1 MESPTAKMSQMR
13 CSNPECRSTDID
25 LNESSGEAVC
35 VRCGTVCEESTIVTA
50 EGTEGYLADRRRDPW
65 GGRPP
70 PPPFFFGV
78 GDTGGKDS
86 PVESIHDAASRG
98 DVEAVRRLLASGAS
112 PNSFCEAPD
121 SFRERPESFYFGVD
135 PQGETPILALCKVRR
150 FTDGCAACLELLRDA
165 GADLEATD
173 GYGLTP
179 LHYAARRGDTKMVSL
194 LVDAG
199 VDVDAKTLDQETALH
214 YAARR
219 GDTKIVSLLVDA
231 GVDVDAKTP
240 DEETALYLAVYHRA
254 TSCVEVLLAAGASL
268 NLREGH
274 GLTPSLH
281 YAARRGNTKIVS
293 LLVEAGLDVDA
304 KTPDEE
310 TALYLAV
317 YHRATSCVEVL
328 LAAGASP
335 NLREGHRLTPFDLA
349 LRREYHRMWPLFLRA
364 GAELPAAY
372 PPDPYLGRV
381 VAAGGF
387 KRYAQA
393 HLARIRP
400 TFASMLRLPAQPA
413 RRVAEF
419 WLHAGYY

>member
-35 VRCGTVCEESTIVTA
+35 VRCGTVCDESTIVTV
-50 EGTEGYLADRRRDPW
+50 EGTEGYLADRRSDCSPFW

-70 PPPFFFGV
+70 RPPSFERL
-78 GDTGGKDS
+78 GDNWGKGS

-98 DVEAVRRLLASGAS
+98 DVEAVRRLLASGVS
-112 PNSFCEAPD
+112 PNSFDPEVD
-121 SFRERPESFYFGVD
+121 PES
-135 PQGETPILALCKVRR
+135 PAAWETPILALCNVRR

-194 LVDAG
+194 LVEAG
-199 VDVDAKTLDQETALH
+199 VDFDAKTLDKETALH
-214 YAARR
+214 YAARG
-219 GDTKIVSLLVDA
+219 GDTKIVSLLVEA

-240 DEETALYLAVYHRA
+240 DEETALYLAVRHRA
-254 TSCVEVLLAAGASL
+254 TGCVEVLLAAGASL

-304 KTPDEE
+304 KTPDGE

>member
-1 MESPTAKMSQMR
+1 MR

-35 VRCGTVCEESTIVTA
+35 VRCGTVCEESTIVTV
-50 EGTEGYLADRRRDPW
+50 EGTEGYLADRRSDPW

-112 PNSFCEAPD
+112 PNSFCEVPD

-179 LHYAARRGDTKMVSL
+179 LHYAARRGDTK
-194 LVDAG
+194 
-199 VDVDAKTLDQETALH
+199 
-214 YAARR
+214 
-219 GDTKIVSLLVDA
+219 
-231 GVDVDAKTP
+231 
-240 DEETALYLAVYHRA
+240 
-254 TSCVEVLLAAGASL
+254 
-268 NLREGH
+268 
-274 GLTPSLH
+274 
-281 YAARRGNTKIVS
+281 IVS

-304 KTPDEE
+304 KTPDGE

-317 YHRATSCVEVL
+317 YHRATSCVGVL

-387 KRYAQA
+387 KKYAQD
-393 HLARIRP
+393 HLARITP

>member
-1 MESPTAKMSQMR
+1 MKSPTAEMSQMR
-13 CSNPECRSTDID
+13 CSNPGCRSTDID

-35 VRCGTVCEESTIVTA
+35 VRCGTVCEESTIVTV

-112 PNSFCEAPD
+112 PNSFDPEVD
-121 SFRERPESFYFGVD
+121 PES
-135 PQGETPILALCKVRR
+135 PAAWETPILALCKVRR

-179 LHYAARRGDTKMVSL
+179 LHYAARRGDTKIASL
-194 LVDAG
+194 LV
-199 VDVDAKTLDQETALH
+199 E
-214 YAARR
+214 
-219 GDTKIVSLLVDA
+219 A

-240 DEETALYLAVYHRA
+240 DGDTALYLAVR
-254 TSCVEVLLAAGASL
+254 
-268 NLREGH
+268 
-274 GLTPSLH
+274 
-281 YAARRGNTKIVS
+281 
-293 LLVEAGLDVDA
+293 
-304 KTPDEE
+304 
-310 TALYLAV
+310 
-317 YHRATSCVEVL
+317 HRATSCVEVL

>member
-1 MESPTAKMSQMR
+1 MSQMR

-25 LNESSGEAVC
+25 LNESSAEAVC

-50 EGTEGYLADRRRDPW
+50 EGTEGYLADRRSDFW

-70 PPPFFFGV
+70 RPPSLERL
-78 GDTGGKDS
+78 GDNWGKGS

-112 PNSFCEAPD
+112 PD
-121 SFRERPESFYFGVD
+121 SFDPEVDPES
-135 PQGETPILALCKVRR
+135 PAAWETPILALCKVRR
-150 FTDGCAACLELLRDA
+150 FTAGCAACLELLRDA

-179 LHYAARRGDTKMVSL
+179 LHYAARRGDTKIASL
-194 LVDAG
+194 LV
-199 VDVDAKTLDQETALH
+199 E
-214 YAARR
+214 
-219 GDTKIVSLLVDA
+219 A

-240 DEETALYLAVYHRA
+240 DGDTALYLAVR
-254 TSCVEVLLAAGASL
+254 
-268 NLREGH
+268 
-274 GLTPSLH
+274 
-281 YAARRGNTKIVS
+281 
-293 LLVEAGLDVDA
+293 
-304 KTPDEE
+304 
-310 TALYLAV
+310 
-317 YHRATSCVEVL
+317 HRATSCVEVL

-335 NLREGHRLTPFDLA
+335 NLREGIRLTPFELA
-349 LRREYHRMWPLFLRA
+349 LRRYRRMWPLFLRA

-372 PPDPYLGRV
+372 PPDLYLGRV
-381 VAAGGF
+381 VTAGGF
-387 KRYAQA
+387 KKYAQA
-393 HLARIRP
+393 HLKRITP

>member
-1 MESPTAKMSQMR
+1 MSQMR

-35 VRCGTVCEESTIVTA
+35 VRCGTVCEESTIVTV

-70 PPPFFFGV
+70 RPPSFERL
-78 GDTGGKDS
+78 GDTWGKGS

-112 PNSFCEAPD
+112 PNSFDPEVD
-121 SFRERPESFYFGVD
+121 PESPEAY
-135 PQGETPILALCKVRR
+135 ETPILALCKVRR

-194 LVDAG
+194 LV
-199 VDVDAKTLDQETALH
+199 E
-214 YAARR
+214 
-219 GDTKIVSLLVDA
+219 A

-240 DEETALYLAVYHRA
+240 D
-254 TSCVEVLLAAGASL
+254 G
-268 NLREGH
+268 
-274 GLTPSLH
+274 
-281 YAARRGNTKIVS
+281 
-293 LLVEAGLDVDA
+293 
-304 KTPDEE
+304 E

>member
-1 MESPTAKMSQMR
+1 MR

-112 PNSFCEAPD
+112 PD
-121 SFRERPESFYFGVD
+121 SFDPEVDPES
-135 PQGETPILALCKVRR
+135 PAAWETPILALCKVRR

-194 LVDAG
+194 LVEAG
-199 VDVDAKTLDQETALH
+199 VDVDAKARFYRGGQFEGTALH
-214 YAARR
+214 LAARQ
-219 GDTKIVSLLVDA
+219 
-231 GVDVDAKTP
+231 
-240 DEETALYLAVYHRA
+240 RA
-254 TSCVEVLLAAGASL
+254 NACV
-268 NLREGH
+268 
-274 GLTPSLH
+274 
-281 YAARRGNTKIVS
+281 K
-293 LLVEAGLDVDA
+293 
-304 KTPDEE
+304 
-310 TALYLAV
+310 
-317 YHRATSCVEVL
+317 VL

-335 NLREGHRLTPFDLA
+335 HLRDFHGRTPFDVGHP
-349 LRREYHRMWPLFLRA
+349 RTWPLLLRA
-364 GAELPAAY
+364 GAEIPTNNT
-372 PPDPYLGRV
+372 DPYIVRV
-381 VAAGGF
+381 RNADGF
-387 KRYAQA
+387 NKYAQA
-393 HLARIRP
+393 HLARLTN
-400 TFASMLRLPAQPA
+400 TFEPKLPMLPKELVRH
-413 RRVAEF
+413 VVSF
-419 WLHAGYY
+419 WLHAGWYLSASV

>member
-1 MESPTAKMSQMR
+1 MR

-194 LVDAG
+194 LV
-199 VDVDAKTLDQETALH
+199 L
-214 YAARR
+214 
-219 GDTKIVSLLVDA
+219 SLI
-231 GVDVDAKTP
+231 
-240 DEETALYLAVYHRA
+240 H
-254 TSCVEVLLAAGASL
+254 
-268 NLREGH
+268 
-274 GLTPSLH
+274 
-281 YAARRGNTKIVS
+281 I
-293 LLVEAGLDVDA
+293 
-304 KTPDEE
+304 
-310 TALYLAV
+310 
-317 YHRATSCVEVL
+317 
-328 LAAGASP
+328 
-335 NLREGHRLTPFDLA
+335 
-349 LRREYHRMWPLFLRA
+349 
-364 GAELPAAY
+364 
-372 PPDPYLGRV
+372 
-381 VAAGGF
+381 
-387 KRYAQA
+387 
-393 HLARIRP
+393 
-400 TFASMLRLPAQPA
+400 
-413 RRVAEF
+413 
-419 WLHAGYY
+419 

>member
-1 MESPTAKMSQMR
+1 MSQMR

-25 LNESSGEAVC
+25 LNESSAEAVC

-194 LVDAG
+194 LVEAG
-199 VDVDAKTLDQETALH
+199 VDVDATTLD
-214 YAARR
+214 
-219 GDTKIVSLLVDA
+219 K
-231 GVDVDAKTP
+231 
-240 DEETALYLAVYHRA
+240 ETALYLAVRHRA
-254 TSCVEVLLAAGASL
+254 TGCVEVLLAAGASL

-304 KTPDEE
+304 KTPDGE

>member
-1 MESPTAKMSQMR
+1 MR

-194 LVDAG
+194 LVEAG
-199 VDVDAKTLDQETALH
+199 VDVDATTLDKETALH
-214 YAARR
+214 YAARG
-219 GDTKIVSLLVDA
+219 GDTKIVSLLVEA

-240 DEETALYLAVYHRA
+240 DEETALYLAVRHRA
-254 TSCVEVLLAAGASL
+254 TGCVEVLLAAGASL

-304 KTPDEE
+304 KTPDGE

-349 LRREYHRMWPLFLRA
+349 LRREYHRMWPFISPCRCRA
-364 GAELPAAY
+364 ACRISSGPVPRASRRRGRLQEVCASPPRADQADFCIDASPSGPAS
-372 PPDPYLGRV
+372 PPRRGVL
-381 VAAGGF
+381 AARGVLLS
-387 KRYAQA
+387 K
-393 HLARIRP
+393 IC
-400 TFASMLRLPAQPA
+400 
-413 RRVAEF
+413 
-419 WLHAGYY
+419 

>member
-1 MESPTAKMSQMR
+1 MR

-112 PNSFCEAPD
+112 PNSFDPEVD
-121 SFRERPESFYFGVD
+121 PES
-135 PQGETPILALCKVRR
+135 PAAWETPILALCNVRR

-194 LVDAG
+194 LVEAG
-199 VDVDAKTLDQETALH
+199 VDVDATTLDKETALH
-214 YAARR
+214 YAARG
-219 GDTKIVSLLVDA
+219 GD
-231 GVDVDAKTP
+231 
-240 DEETALYLAVYHRA
+240 
-254 TSCVEVLLAAGASL
+254 
-268 NLREGH
+268 
-274 GLTPSLH
+274 
-281 YAARRGNTKIVS
+281 TKIVS

-304 KTPDEE
+304 KTPDGE

>member
-1 MESPTAKMSQMR
+1 MKSPTAKMSQMR

-112 PNSFCEAPD
+112 PNSFDPEVD
-121 SFRERPESFYFGVD
+121 PES
-135 PQGETPILALCKVRR
+135 PAAWETPILALCKVRR

-179 LHYAARRGDTKMVSL
+179 LHYAARRGDTK
-194 LVDAG
+194 
-199 VDVDAKTLDQETALH
+199 
-214 YAARR
+214 
-219 GDTKIVSLLVDA
+219 IVSLLVDA

-240 DEETALYLAVYHRA
+240 DKETALYLAVRHWA
-254 TSCVEVLLAAGASL
+254 AGCVEVLLAAGASVNARDISGRAPFNFAISL
-268 NLREGH
+268 NCRC
-274 GLTPSLH
+274 
-281 YAARRGNTKIVS
+281 A
-293 LLVEAGLDVDA
+293 
-304 KTPDEE
+304 
-310 TALYLAV
+310 
-317 YHRATSCVEVL
+317 
-328 LAAGASP
+328 
-335 NLREGHRLTPFDLA
+335 
-349 LRREYHRMWPLFLRA
+349 WPLFCRR
-364 GAELPAAY
+364 PAFA
-372 PPDPYLGRV
+372 
-381 VAAGGF
+381 VALVCFAV
-387 KRYAQA
+387 A
-393 HLARIRP
+393 LA
-400 TFASMLRLPAQPA
+400 
-413 RRVAEF
+413 
-419 WLHAGYY
+419 

>member
-1 MESPTAKMSQMR
+1 MSQMR

-25 LNESSGEAVC
+25 LNESSAEAVC

-50 EGTEGYLADRRRDPW
+50 EGTEGYLADRRSDFW

-70 PPPFFFGV
+70 RPPSLEPRV
-78 GDTGGKDS
+78 AIS
-86 PVESIHDAASRG
+86 AAAIRG

-112 PNSFCEAPD
+112 PNSFCETSD
-121 SFRERPESFYFGVD
+121 SFCFWKA
-135 PQGETPILALCKVRR
+135 PQRETPILALCKVRR

-194 LVDAG
+194 LVEAG
-199 VDVDAKTLDQETALH
+199 VDVDAKTLDKETALH
-214 YAARR
+214 YAARG
-219 GDTKIVSLLVDA
+219 GD
-231 GVDVDAKTP
+231 
-240 DEETALYLAVYHRA
+240 
-254 TSCVEVLLAAGASL
+254 
-268 NLREGH
+268 
-274 GLTPSLH
+274 
-281 YAARRGNTKIVS
+281 TKIVS
-293 LLVEAGLDVDA
+293 LLVEAGVDVDA

-387 KRYAQA
+387 KKYARD

>member
-1 MESPTAKMSQMR
+1 MKSPTAEMSQMR

-50 EGTEGYLADRRRDPW
+50 EGTEGYLADRRSDCSVFW

-70 PPPFFFGV
+70 RPPSFERL
-78 GDTGGKDS
+78 GDNWGKGS

-112 PNSFCEAPD
+112 PD
-121 SFRERPESFYFGVD
+121 SFDPEVDPES
-135 PQGETPILALCKVRR
+135 PAAWETPILALCKVRR
-150 FTDGCAACLELLRDA
+150 FTAGCAACLELLRDA

-179 LHYAARRGDTKMVSL
+179 
-194 LVDAG
+194 
-199 VDVDAKTLDQETALH
+199 LH

-240 DEETALYLAVYHRA
+240 DEETALYLAVRHRA
-254 TSCVEVLLAAGASL
+254 TGCVEVLLAAGASL

-293 LLVEAGLDVDA
+293 LLVEAGVDVDA

-335 NLREGHRLTPFDLA
+335 NLREGIRLTPFELA
-349 LRREYHRMWPLFLRA
+349 LRRYRRMWPLFLRA

-372 PPDPYLGRV
+372 PPDLYLGRV
-381 VAAGGF
+381 VTAGGF
-387 KRYAQA
+387 KKYAQA
-393 HLARIRP
+393 HLKRITP

>member
-1 MESPTAKMSQMR
+1 MAPFPPIHEAAL
-13 CSNPECRSTDID
+13 EC
-25 LNESSGEAVC
+25 
-35 VRCGTVCEESTIVTA
+35 
-50 EGTEGYLADRRRDPW
+50 
-65 GGRPP
+65 
-70 PPPFFFGV
+70 
-78 GDTGGKDS
+78 
-86 PVESIHDAASRG
+86 
-98 DVEAVRRLLASGAS
+98 DVETLRRLLAEGVS
-112 PNSFCEAPD
+112 PDATD
-121 SFRERPESFYFGVD
+121 VIAR
-135 PQGETPILALCKVRR
+135 TPLHCLCRSRNATGDLV
-150 FTDGCAACLELLRDA
+150 ACIKLLLDA
-165 GADLEATD
+165 GANLEAVD
-173 GYGLTP
+173 GDEWTP
-179 LHYAARRGDTKMVSL
+179 LHRAAN
-194 LVDAG
+194 
-199 VDVDAKTLDQETALH
+199 
-214 YAARR
+214 
-219 GDTKIVSLLVDA
+219 
-231 GVDVDAKTP
+231 
-240 DEETALYLAVYHRA
+240 
-254 TSCVEVLLAAGASL
+254 VENV
-268 NLREGH
+268 E
-274 GLTPSLH
+274 
-281 YAARRGNTKIVS
+281 IVS

-304 KTPDEE
+304 KTPDGE

>member
-1 MESPTAKMSQMR
+1 MSQMR
-13 CSNPECRSTDID
+13 CSNPECRSPDID

-35 VRCGTVCEESTIVTA
+35 VRCGTVCEESTIVTV
-50 EGTEGYLADRRRDPW
+50 EVPGPFVTVEDTEGPGDFWR
-65 GGRPP
+65 GRPP
-70 PPPFFFGV
+70 SFGTL
-78 GDTGGKDS
+78 GDNWGKGS

-112 PNSFCEAPD
+112 PD
-121 SFRERPESFYFGVD
+121 SFDPEVDPES
-135 PQGETPILALCKVRR
+135 PAAWETPILALCKVRR
-150 FTDGCAACLELLRDA
+150 FTAGCAACLELLREA

-194 LVDAG
+194 LV
-199 VDVDAKTLDQETALH
+199 E
-214 YAARR
+214 
-219 GDTKIVSLLVDA
+219 A

-240 DEETALYLAVYHRA
+240 DEETALYLAVRHRA
-254 TSCVEVLLAAGASL
+254 TGCVEVLLAAGASL

-304 KTPDEE
+304 KTPDGE

-317 YHRATSCVEVL
+317 YHRATSCVGVL

-393 HLARIRP
+393 HLARIMP
-400 TFASMLRLPAQPA
+400 TFASVLRLPAQPA